1 MDNQQTNAVN
11 TMNLTDNWQGT
22 SWQLIGLSPALA
34 DLTINIDK
42 SLSIGRSDSNDLV
55 LAASQI
61 SRQHAK
67 INRIGE
73 QLYVQDLGSSNGTFI
88 NGERIS
94 TDAHALQA
102 TDELAFADLV
112 FLVVNSPV
120 DALDGAG
127 FLNSLQ
133 DIENFTPTTDIHTQ
147 TESTASVEPI
157 SANAASNAA
166 PVIDVVTTQDF
177 LPSEQLSNTHVEQS
191 VPSTPTTVDVASVDN
206 PASPLLNTPAQPP
219 VVTETVPVLSSQPVV
234 PSVQVSA
241 VQPAQPSPVSTV
253 DADAMKPAPM
263 NHAAMETEP
272 TKPAAKKNATV
283 AIIIV
288 VIIALIIASV
298 LLMY

>member
-1 MDNQQTNAVN
+1 MDNQQTNTVN
-11 TMNLTDNWQGT
+11 TMNLTDNSQGT
-22 SWQLIGLSPALA
+22 SWQLIGLSSALA
-34 DLTINIDK
+34 DLTIDIDK

-55 LAASQI
+55 LATSQI

-94 TDAHALQA
+94 TEAHALQA

-112 FLVVNSPV
+112 FLVVNAPV
-120 DALDGAG
+120 DALDGAS
-127 FLNSLQ
+127 FLDSLQ
-133 DIENFTPTTDIHTQ
+133 NIENFTPTTDIHTQ
-147 TESTASVEPI
+147 TESTASVEVI
-157 SANAASNAA
+157 SPNAASNAA

-177 LPSEQLSNTHVEQS
+177 LPSEQMSNTRVEQS
-191 VPSTPTTVDVASVDN
+191 VRSTPTTVDVASVDN
-206 PASPLLNTPAQPP
+206 PTSTLLNTPAQPP
-219 VVTETVPVLSSQPVV
+219 VVTETVPSQPVV
-234 PSVQVSA
+234 SPVQVSA

-253 DADAMKPAPM
+253 EADAI
-263 NHAAMETEP
+263 
-272 TKPAAKKNATV
+272 KPAAKKNATV

-288 VIIALIIASV
+288 VMIALIIASV

>member
-1 MDNQQTNAVN
+1 MDNHQTNAVN
-11 TMNLTDNWQGT
+11 TMNLTDNSQGT

-34 DLTINIDK
+34 DLTIDIDK

-55 LAASQI
+55 LATSQI

-88 NGERIS
+88 NGERIA

-112 FLVVNSPV
+112 FLVVNAPV
-120 DALDGAG
+120 DARDGASFLDG
-127 FLNSLQ
+127 LQ
-133 DIENFTPTTDIHTQ
+133 DIESFTPTTDIHTH

-157 SANAASNAA
+157 SPNAAANAA

-191 VPSTPTTVDVASVDN
+191 VPSAPTTTVDVASVDN
-206 PASPLLNTPAQPP
+206 PTSPLINTPSQPP
-219 VVTETVPVLSSQPVV
+219 VVTEAVPVPSQPVV
-234 PSVQVSA
+234 SHVE
-241 VQPAQPSPVSTV
+241 PAQPLPVSTV
-253 DADAMKPAPM
+253 EADAI
-263 NHAAMETEP
+263 
-272 TKPAAKKNATV
+272 KPAAKKNATV

-288 VIIALIIASV
+288 VLIALIIASV

>member
-1 MDNQQTNAVN
+1 MDNHQTNAVN
-11 TMNLTDNWQGT
+11 TMNLTDNSQGT

-34 DLTINIDK
+34 DLTIDIDK

-55 LAASQI
+55 LATSQI

-88 NGERIS
+88 NGERIA

-112 FLVVNSPV
+112 FLVVNAPV
-120 DALDGAG
+120 DALDGAS

-157 SANAASNAA
+157 SPNAAANAA

-191 VPSTPTTVDVASVDN
+191 VPSAPTTTVDVASVDN
-206 PASPLLNTPAQPP
+206 PTSPLINTPSQPP
-219 VVTETVPVLSSQPVV
+219 VVTEAVPVPSQPV
-234 PSVQVSA
+234 VSA
-241 VQPAQPSPVSTV
+241 VQPAQPLPVSTV
-253 DADAMKPAPM
+253 EADAI
-263 NHAAMETEP
+263 
-272 TKPAAKKNATV
+272 KPAAKKNATV

-298 LLMY
+298 LLIY

>member
-1 MDNQQTNAVN
+1 MDNHQTNTVD
-11 TMNLTDNWQGT
+11 TMNLTDNSQGT

-34 DLTINIDK
+34 DLTIDIDK

-55 LAASQI
+55 LATSQI

-67 INRIGE
+67 INCIGE
-73 QLYVQDLGSSNGTFI
+73 QLYVQDLGSSNGTFV
-88 NGERIS
+88 NGERIG

-112 FLVVNSPV
+112 FLVVNAPV
-120 DALDGAG
+120 DALDGDS

-133 DIENFTPTTDIHTQ
+133 DIESFTPTTDIHTQ
-147 TESTASVEPI
+147 TESTPSVEPI
-157 SANAASNAA
+157 SANAAANAA

-191 VPSTPTTVDVASVDN
+191 VPSTPTTTVDVASIDN
-206 PASPLLNTPAQPP
+206 PTSPLLNTPAQPP
-219 VVTETVPVLSSQPVV
+219 VITEAVAVSSQPVV
-234 PSVQVSA
+234 SP

-253 DADAMKPAPM
+253 DTDAMKPTPM
-263 NHAAMETEP
+263 KSEP
-272 TKPAAKKNATV
+272 TKPTAKKNATV
-283 AIIIV
+283 AIMIV

>member
-1 MDNQQTNAVN
+1 MDNHQTNAVN
-11 TMNLTDNWQGT
+11 TMNLTDNSQGT

-34 DLTINIDK
+34 DLTIDIDK

-55 LAASQI
+55 LATSQI

-88 NGERIS
+88 NGERIA

-112 FLVVNSPV
+112 FLVVNAPV
-120 DALDGAG
+120 DALDDDS
-127 FLNSLQ
+127 FLGSLQ

-157 SANAASNAA
+157 SPNAASNAA

-177 LPSEQLSNTHVEQS
+177 LPSEQMSNTHVEKS

-206 PASPLLNTPAQPP
+206 SPSPLLNTPAQTP
-219 VVTETVPVLSSQPVV
+219 VVTEAIPSQPVV

-253 DADAMKPAPM
+253 EADAI
-263 NHAAMETEP
+263 
-272 TKPAAKKNATV
+272 KPAAKKNATV

>member
-147 TESTASVEPI
+147 TESTASVESI

-191 VPSTPTTVDVASVDN
+191 VPSTPTTVDVASVEN
-206 PASPLLNTPAQPP
+206 SPSPLLNTPAQDP

-253 DADAMKPAPM
+253 DTDAI
-263 NHAAMETEP
+263 
-272 TKPAAKKNATV
+272 KPAAKKNATV

>member
-1 MDNQQTNAVN
+1 MDNHQTNGVD
-11 TMNLTDNWQGT
+11 TMNFTDNSQGT

-34 DLTINIDK
+34 DLTIYIDK

-55 LAASQI
+55 LATSQI

-88 NGERIS
+88 NGERIG

-112 FLVVNSPV
+112 FLVANAPVN
-120 DALDGAG
+120 ALDDDS
-127 FLNSLQ
+127 FLDGLQ
-133 DIENFTPTTDIHTQ
+133 HIENFTPTTDIHTQ
-147 TESTASVEPI
+147 NESTASVEPI
-157 SANAASNAA
+157 SPNAAANAA

-191 VPSTPTTVDVASVDN
+191 VPSTPTTTVDVASVDN

-219 VVTETVPVLSSQPVV
+219 VVTETVAVSSQPIV

-253 DADAMKPAPM
+253 EADAIKPTAKKS
-263 NHAAMETEP
+263 EP

>member
-34 DLTINIDK
+34 DLTIDIDK

-55 LAASQI
+55 LATSQI

-88 NGERIS
+88 NGERIA

-112 FLVVNSPV
+112 FLVVNAPV
-120 DALDGAG
+120 DALDDDS
-127 FLNSLQ
+127 FLGSLQ

-157 SANAASNAA
+157 SPNAASNAS

-177 LPSEQLSNTHVEQS
+177 LPSEQMSNTHVEKS

-206 PASPLLNTPAQPP
+206 SPSPLLNTPAQTP
-219 VVTETVPVLSSQPVV
+219 VVTEAIPSQPVV

-253 DADAMKPAPM
+253 EADAI
-263 NHAAMETEP
+263 
-272 TKPAAKKNATV
+272 KPAAKKNATV

>member
-1 MDNQQTNAVN
+1 MDNQQTNTVN
-11 TMNLTDNWQGT
+11 TMNLTDNSQGT

-34 DLTINIDK
+34 DLTIDIDK

-55 LAASQI
+55 LATSQI

-73 QLYVQDLGSSNGTFI
+73 HLYVQDLGSSNGTFI

-94 TDAHALQA
+94 TEAHALQA

-112 FLVVNSPV
+112 FLVVNAPV
-120 DALDGAG
+120 DALDGAS
-127 FLNSLQ
+127 FLDSLQ
-133 DIENFTPTTDIHTQ
+133 NIENFTPTTDIHTQ
-147 TESTASVEPI
+147 TESTASVEVI
-157 SANAASNAA
+157 SPNAASNAA

-177 LPSEQLSNTHVEQS
+177 LPSEQMSNTRVEQS
-191 VPSTPTTVDVASVDN
+191 VRSTPTTVDVASVDN
-206 PASPLLNTPAQPP
+206 PTSTLLNTPAQPP
-219 VVTETVPVLSSQPVV
+219 VVTETVPSQPVV
-234 PSVQVSA
+234 SPVQVSA

-253 DADAMKPAPM
+253 EADAI
-263 NHAAMETEP
+263 
-272 TKPAAKKNATV
+272 KPAAKKNATV

>member
-1 MDNQQTNAVN
+1 MDNHQTNTVD
-11 TMNLTDNWQGT
+11 TMNLTDNSQGT

-34 DLTINIDK
+34 DLTIDIDK

-55 LAASQI
+55 LATSQI

-112 FLVVNSPV
+112 FLVVNAPV
-120 DALDGAG
+120 DALDDAS
-127 FLNSLQ
+127 FLDNLQ
-133 DIENFTPTTDIHTQ
+133 DIESFTPTTDIHTQ

-157 SANAASNAA
+157 SPNAAANAA

-177 LPSEQLSNTHVEQS
+177 LPSEQLSNTHVKQS
-191 VPSTPTTVDVASVDN
+191 VPSTPTIVDVASVDN
-206 PASPLLNTPAQPP
+206 PTSPIVNTPAQPP
-219 VVTETVPVLSSQPVV
+219 VVTETVPSQPVV

-253 DADAMKPAPM
+253 EADAI
-263 NHAAMETEP
+263 
-272 TKPAAKKNATV
+272 KPAAKKNATV

>member
-34 DLTINIDK
+34 DLTIDIDK

-55 LAASQI
+55 LATSQI

-112 FLVVNSPV
+112 FLVVNAPV
-120 DALDGAG
+120 NALDDDS
-127 FLNSLQ
+127 FLDSLQ

-147 TESTASVEPI
+147 TASVEP
-157 SANAASNAA
+157 SSLNAASNAA

-177 LPSEQLSNTHVEQS
+177 VPSEQLTNTNVEQS

-206 PASPLLNTPAQPP
+206 SPSPLLNTPAQPP
-219 VVTETVPVLSSQPVV
+219 VVTEAVAVSSQPIV
-234 PSVQVSA
+234 PSVQVSP
-241 VQPAQPSPVSTV
+241 VQPVQPSPVSTV
-253 DADAMKPAPM
+253 EADAIKPAPM
-263 NHAAMETEP
+263 KHAAMETAP
-272 TKPAAKKNATV
+272 TKPAAKKSATV

>member
-1 MDNQQTNAVN
+1 MDNHQTNAVN

-34 DLTINIDK
+34 DLTIDIDK

-55 LAASQI
+55 LATSQI

-67 INRIGE
+67 INRIGG

-112 FLVVNSPV
+112 FLVVNAPV
-120 DALDGAG
+120 DARDGASFLDG
-127 FLNSLQ
+127 LQ
-133 DIENFTPTTDIHTQ
+133 DIESFTPTTDIHTH
-147 TESTASVEPI
+147 TESTASVELI
-157 SANAASNAA
+157 SPNAASNAA
-166 PVIDVVTTQDF
+166 LVIDVITTQDF

-191 VPSTPTTVDVASVDN
+191 VPSATTTTVDVASVDN
-206 PASPLLNTPAQPP
+206 PTSPLINTPSQPP
-219 VVTETVPVLSSQPVV
+219 VVTEAVPVPSQPV
-234 PSVQVSA
+234 VSA
-241 VQPAQPSPVSTV
+241 VQPAQPLPVSTV
-253 DADAMKPAPM
+253 EADAI
-263 NHAAMETEP
+263 
-272 TKPAAKKNATV
+272 KPAAKKNATV

-288 VIIALIIASV
+288 VLIALIIASV

>member
-1 MDNQQTNAVN
+1 MDNHQTNAVN
-11 TMNLTDNWQGT
+11 TMNLTDNSQGT

-34 DLTINIDK
+34 DLTIDIDK

-55 LAASQI
+55 LATSQI

-73 QLYVQDLGSSNGTFI
+73 QLYVQDLGSSNGTFV

-94 TDAHALQA
+94 TEAHALQA

-112 FLVVNSPV
+112 FLVVNAPV
-120 DALDGAG
+120 DALDDDS
-127 FLNSLQ
+127 FLGSLQ

-157 SANAASNAA
+157 SPNAASNAS

-177 LPSEQLSNTHVEQS
+177 LPSEQMSNTHVEKS

-206 PASPLLNTPAQPP
+206 SPSPLLNTPAQTP
-219 VVTETVPVLSSQPVV
+219 VVTEAIPSQPVV

-253 DADAMKPAPM
+253 EADAI
-263 NHAAMETEP
+263 
-272 TKPAAKKNATV
+272 KPAAKRNATV

>member
-1 MDNQQTNAVN
+1 MDNHQTNAVD
-11 TMNLTDNWQGT
+11 TMNFTDNSQGT

-34 DLTINIDK
+34 DLTIDIDK

-55 LAASQI
+55 LATSQI

-88 NGERIS
+88 NGERIG
-94 TDAHALQA
+94 TDAHALEA
-102 TDELAFADLV
+102 TDELAFADLA
-112 FLVVNSPV
+112 FLVVNAPV
-120 DALDGAG
+120 DALDGAS
-127 FLNSLQ
+127 FLDSLQ

-147 TESTASVEPI
+147 TELAKSVEPI

-191 VPSTPTTVDVASVDN
+191 VPSTPTTTVDVASVDN
-206 PASPLLNTPAQPP
+206 SPSPLLNTPAQPP
-219 VVTETVPVLSSQPVV
+219 VVTETVAVPLQPVV
-234 PSVQVSA
+234 SP

-253 DADAMKPAPM
+253 EADAI
-263 NHAAMETEP
+263 
-272 TKPAAKKNATV
+272 KPAAKKNATV

>member
-1 MDNQQTNAVN
+1 MDNQQTNTVN
-11 TMNLTDNWQGT
+11 TMNLTDNSQGT
-22 SWQLIGLSPALA
+22 SWQLIGLSSALA
-34 DLTINIDK
+34 DLTIDIDK

-55 LAASQI
+55 LATSQI

-94 TDAHALQA
+94 TEAHALQA

-112 FLVVNSPV
+112 FLVVNAPV
-120 DALDGAG
+120 DALDGAS
-127 FLNSLQ
+127 FLDSLQ
-133 DIENFTPTTDIHTQ
+133 NIENFTPTTDIHTQ
-147 TESTASVEPI
+147 TESTASVEVI
-157 SANAASNAA
+157 SPNAASNAA

-177 LPSEQLSNTHVEQS
+177 LPSEQMSNTRVEQS
-191 VPSTPTTVDVASVDN
+191 VRSTPTTVDVASVDN
-206 PASPLLNTPAQPP
+206 PTSTLLNTPAQPP
-219 VVTETVPVLSSQPVV
+219 VVTETVPSQPVV
-234 PSVQVSA
+234 SPVQVSA

-253 DADAMKPAPM
+253 EADAI
-263 NHAAMETEP
+263 
-272 TKPAAKKNATV
+272 KPAAKKNATV

-288 VIIALIIASV
+288 VIIALIIASM

>member
-11 TMNLTDNWQGT
+11 TMNLTDNSQGT

-34 DLTINIDK
+34 DLTIDIDK

-55 LAASQI
+55 LATSQI

-94 TDAHALQA
+94 TEAHALQA

-112 FLVVNSPV
+112 FLVVNAPV
-120 DALDGAG
+120 DALDGAS
-127 FLNSLQ
+127 FLDSLQ
-133 DIENFTPTTDIHTQ
+133 NIENFTPTTDIHTQ
-147 TESTASVEPI
+147 TESTASVEVI
-157 SANAASNAA
+157 SPNAASNAA

-177 LPSEQLSNTHVEQS
+177 LPSEQMSNTRVEQS
-191 VPSTPTTVDVASVDN
+191 VRSTPTTVDVASVDN
-206 PASPLLNTPAQPP
+206 PTSTLLNTPAQPP
-219 VVTETVPVLSSQPVV
+219 VVTETVPSQPVV
-234 PSVQVSA
+234 SPVQVSA

-253 DADAMKPAPM
+253 EADAI
-263 NHAAMETEP
+263 
-272 TKPAAKKNATV
+272 KPAAKKNATV

>member
-1 MDNQQTNAVN
+1 MDNHQTNAVN
-11 TMNLTDNWQGT
+11 TMNLTDNSQGT

-34 DLTINIDK
+34 DLTIDIDK

-55 LAASQI
+55 LATSQI

-112 FLVVNSPV
+112 FLVVNAPV
-120 DALDGAG
+120 DALDDDS
-127 FLNSLQ
+127 FLGSLQ

-157 SANAASNAA
+157 SPNAASNAA

-177 LPSEQLSNTHVEQS
+177 LPSEQMSNTHVEKS

-206 PASPLLNTPAQPP
+206 S
-219 VVTETVPVLSSQPVV
+219 
-234 PSVQVSA
+234 PSVSY
-241 VQPAQPSPVSTV
+241 T
-253 DADAMKPAPM
+253 
-263 NHAAMETEP
+263 HLTLP
-272 TKPAAKKNATV
+272 TKA
-283 AIIIV
+283 
-288 VIIALIIASV
+288 
-298 LLMY
+298 

>member
-1 MDNQQTNAVN
+1 MDNHQTNAVN

-34 DLTINIDK
+34 DLTIDIDK

-55 LAASQI
+55 LATSQI

-67 INRIGE
+67 INRIGG

-88 NGERIS
+88 NGERIA

-112 FLVVNSPV
+112 FLVVNAPV
-120 DALDGAG
+120 DARDGAS

-157 SANAASNAA
+157 SPNAAANAA

-191 VPSTPTTVDVASVDN
+191 VPSAPTTTVDVASVDN
-206 PASPLLNTPAQPP
+206 PTSPLINTPSQPP
-219 VVTETVPVLSSQPVV
+219 VVTEAVPVPSQPV
-234 PSVQVSA
+234 VSA
-241 VQPAQPSPVSTV
+241 VQPAQPLPVSTV
-253 DADAMKPAPM
+253 EADAI
-263 NHAAMETEP
+263 
-272 TKPAAKKNATV
+272 KPAAKKNATV

-288 VIIALIIASV
+288 VLIALIIASV

>member
-1 MDNQQTNAVN
+1 MDNHQTNAVN
-11 TMNLTDNWQGT
+11 TMNLTDNSQST
-22 SWQLIGLSPALA
+22 LWQLIGLSPALA
-34 DLTINIDK
+34 DLTIDIDK

-55 LAASQI
+55 LATSQI

-94 TDAHALQA
+94 TEAHALQA

-147 TESTASVEPI
+147 TESTASVESI

-177 LPSEQLSNTHVEQS
+177 LPSEQMSNTHVEKS
-191 VPSTPTTVDVASVDN
+191 VPSTPTTVDVASVEN
-206 PASPLLNTPAQPP
+206 SPSPLLNTPAQDP

-253 DADAMKPAPM
+253 DTDAI
-263 NHAAMETEP
+263 
-272 TKPAAKKNATV
+272 KPAAKKNATV

>member
-11 TMNLTDNWQGT
+11 TMNLTDNSQGT

-34 DLTINIDK
+34 DLTIDIDK

-55 LAASQI
+55 LATSQI

-112 FLVVNSPV
+112 FLVVNAPV
-120 DALDGAG
+120 DALDDDS

-147 TESTASVEPI
+147 TESTASVEVI
-157 SANAASNAA
+157 SPNAAANAA
-166 PVIDVVTTQDF
+166 PVIDVVTPQDF
-177 LPSEQLSNTHVEQS
+177 LPSEQLTNTNVEQS

-206 PASPLLNTPAQPP
+206 PTSPLLNTPAQPP
-219 VVTETVPVLSSQPVV
+219 VVTEEVPLQPVV
-234 PSVQVSA
+234 PS

-253 DADAMKPAPM
+253 ESDAIKPTPMKS
-263 NHAAMETEP
+263 EP

-283 AIIIV
+283 AIMIV

>member
-1 MDNQQTNAVN
+1 MDNHQTNAVN
-11 TMNLTDNWQGT
+11 TMNLTDNSQGT

-34 DLTINIDK
+34 DLTIDIDK

-55 LAASQI
+55 LATSQI

-67 INRIGE
+67 INRIGG

-88 NGERIS
+88 NGERIA

-112 FLVVNSPV
+112 FLVVNAPV
-120 DALDGAG
+120 DARDGAS

-157 SANAASNAA
+157 SPNAAANAA

-191 VPSTPTTVDVASVDN
+191 VPSAPTTTVDVASVDN
-206 PASPLLNTPAQPP
+206 PTSPLINTPSQPP
-219 VVTETVPVLSSQPVV
+219 VVTEAVPVPSQPV
-234 PSVQVSA
+234 VSA
-241 VQPAQPSPVSTV
+241 VQPAQPLPVSTV
-253 DADAMKPAPM
+253 EADAI
-263 NHAAMETEP
+263 
-272 TKPAAKKNATV
+272 KPAAKKNATV

-288 VIIALIIASV
+288 VLIALIIASV

>member
-1 MDNQQTNAVN
+1 MDNHQTNAVN
-11 TMNLTDNWQGT
+11 TMNLTDNSQRT

-34 DLTINIDK
+34 DLTIDIDK

-55 LAASQI
+55 LATSQI

-88 NGERIS
+88 NGERIA

-112 FLVVNSPV
+112 FLVVNAPV
-120 DALDGAG
+120 DARDGAS
-127 FLNSLQ
+127 FLDSLQ
-133 DIENFTPTTDIHTQ
+133 DIENFTPNTDIHNQ

-177 LPSEQLSNTHVEQS
+177 LPSQLSNTHVEQS

-206 PASPLLNTPAQPP
+206 PTSPIVNTPSQPP
-219 VVTETVPVLSSQPVV
+219 VVTEAVPVPSQPVV
-234 PSVQVSA
+234 PF

-253 DADAMKPAPM
+253 GTDAMKPTPM
-263 NHAAMETEP
+263 KNEP
-272 TKPAAKKNATV
+272 TKPTAKKNATV

>member
-1 MDNQQTNAVN
+1 MDNHQTNAVD
-11 TMNLTDNWQGT
+11 TMNLTDNSQGI

-34 DLTINIDK
+34 DLTIDIDK

-55 LAASQI
+55 LATSQI

-94 TDAHALQA
+94 TEAHALQA

-112 FLVVNSPV
+112 FLVVNAPV
-120 DALDGAG
+120 DALDGAS

-133 DIENFTPTTDIHTQ
+133 DIESFTPTTDIHTQ
-147 TESTASVEPI
+147 TESTPSVEPI
-157 SANAASNAA
+157 SPNATSNAA

-177 LPSEQLSNTHVEQS
+177 SPSEQLSNTHVEQS
-191 VPSTPTTVDVASVDN
+191 VPSAPTTTVDVASVDN
-206 PASPLLNTPAQPP
+206 PTSPIVNTPAQTP
-219 VVTETVPVLSSQPVV
+219 VVTEAVPVPSQPVV
-234 PSVQVSA
+234 SP
-241 VQPAQPSPVSTV
+241 VQPAQLSPVSTV
-253 DADAMKPAPM
+253 ETDAI
-263 NHAAMETEP
+263 
-272 TKPAAKKNATV
+272 KPAAKKNATV

>member
-1 MDNQQTNAVN
+1 MDNYQTNAVN
-11 TMNLTDNWQGT
+11 TMNLTDNSQST
-22 SWQLIGLSPALA
+22 LWQLIGLSPALA
-34 DLTINIDK
+34 DLTIDIDK

-55 LAASQI
+55 LATSQI

-88 NGERIS
+88 NGERIG

-112 FLVVNSPV
+112 FLVVNAPV
-120 DALDGAG
+120 DALDGDS
-127 FLNSLQ
+127 FLDSLQ
-133 DIENFTPTTDIHTQ
+133 DIESFTPTTDIHTQ
-147 TESTASVEPI
+147 NESTASVEPI
-157 SANAASNAA
+157 SPNAAANAA

-191 VPSTPTTVDVASVDN
+191 VPSTPTTTVDVLSVDN
-206 PASPLLNTPAQPP
+206 SPSPILNTPSQPP
-219 VVTETVPVLSSQPVV
+219 VVTEAVPVPSQPVV
-234 PSVQVSA
+234 SP

-253 DADAMKPAPM
+253 DTDAI
-263 NHAAMETEP
+263 
-272 TKPAAKKNATV
+272 KPAAKKNATV

>member
-1 MDNQQTNAVN
+1 MDNYQTNAVN
-11 TMNLTDNWQGT
+11 TMNLTENSQGT

-34 DLTINIDK
+34 DLTIDIDK

-55 LAASQI
+55 LATSQI

-88 NGERIS
+88 NGERIG

-112 FLVVNSPV
+112 FLVVNAPV
-120 DALDGAG
+120 DALAG
-127 FLNSLQ
+127 DSFLNSLQ

-157 SANAASNAA
+157 STNATANAA

-206 PASPLLNTPAQPP
+206 SPSPILNTPSQPP
-219 VVTETVPVLSSQPVV
+219 VVTEAVPLQPVV

-253 DADAMKPAPM
+253 DTDAMKPTPM
-263 NHAAMETEP
+263 KSEP
-272 TKPAAKKNATV
+272 TKPTAKKNATV
-283 AIIIV
+283 AIMIV

>member
-1 MDNQQTNAVN
+1 MDNHQTNAVD
-11 TMNLTDNWQGT
+11 TMNFTDNSQGT

-34 DLTINIDK
+34 DLTIDIDK

-55 LAASQI
+55 LATSQI

-88 NGERIS
+88 NGERIG

-102 TDELAFADLV
+102 TDELAFADLA
-112 FLVVNSPV
+112 FLVVNAPV
-120 DALDGAG
+120 DALDGDS
-127 FLNSLQ
+127 FLDGLQ

-157 SANAASNAA
+157 SPNAASNAA

-177 LPSEQLSNTHVEQS
+177 LPSQLSNTNVEQS
-191 VPSTPTTVDVASVDN
+191 VPSAPTTTVDVASVDN
-206 PASPLLNTPAQPP
+206 PTSPLINTPSQPP
-219 VVTETVPVLSSQPVV
+219 VVTEAVPVPSQPVV

-253 DADAMKPAPM
+253 EADAI
-263 NHAAMETEP
+263 
-272 TKPAAKKNATV
+272 KPAAKKNATV

-288 VIIALIIASV
+288 VLIALIIASV

>member
-11 TMNLTDNWQGT
+11 TMNLTDNSQGT
-22 SWQLIGLSPALA
+22 SWQLIGLSSALA
-34 DLTINIDK
+34 DLTIDIDK
-42 SLSIGRSDSNDLV
+42 SLSIGRSDSNNLV
-55 LAASQI
+55 LATSQI

-94 TDAHALQA
+94 TEAHALQA

-112 FLVVNSPV
+112 FLVVNAPV
-120 DALDGAG
+120 DALDGAS
-127 FLNSLQ
+127 FLDSLQ
-133 DIENFTPTTDIHTQ
+133 NIENFTPTTDIHTQ
-147 TESTASVEPI
+147 TESTASVEVI
-157 SANAASNAA
+157 SPNAASNAA

-177 LPSEQLSNTHVEQS
+177 LPSEQMSNTRVEQS
-191 VPSTPTTVDVASVDN
+191 VRSTPTTVDVASVDN
-206 PASPLLNTPAQPP
+206 PTSTLLNTPAQPP
-219 VVTETVPVLSSQPVV
+219 VVTETVPSQPVV
-234 PSVQVSA
+234 SPVQVSA

-253 DADAMKPAPM
+253 EADAI
-263 NHAAMETEP
+263 
-272 TKPAAKKNATV
+272 KPAAKKNATV

>member
-1 MDNQQTNAVN
+1 MDNQQTNTVN
-11 TMNLTDNWQGT
+11 TMNLTDNSQGT
-22 SWQLIGLSPALA
+22 SWQLIGLSSALA
-34 DLTINIDK
+34 DLTIDIDK

-55 LAASQI
+55 LATSQI

-94 TDAHALQA
+94 TEAHALQA

-112 FLVVNSPV
+112 FLVVNAPV
-120 DALDGAG
+120 DALDGAS

-157 SANAASNAA
+157 SPNAAANAA

-177 LPSEQLSNTHVEQS
+177 LPSQLSNTHVEQS

-206 PASPLLNTPAQPP
+206 PTSTLLNTPAQPP
-219 VVTETVPVLSSQPVV
+219 VVTETVPSQPVV

-241 VQPAQPSPVSTV
+241 VQPVQLSPVSTV
-253 DADAMKPAPM
+253 DTDAMKPTPM
-263 NHAAMETEP
+263 KSEP

-283 AIIIV
+283 AIMIV

>member
-1 MDNQQTNAVN
+1 MDNHQTNAVD
-11 TMNLTDNWQGT
+11 TMNFTDNSQGT

-34 DLTINIDK
+34 DLTIDIDK

-55 LAASQI
+55 LATSQI

-88 NGERIS
+88 NGERIG

-102 TDELAFADLV
+102 TDELAFADLA
-112 FLVVNSPV
+112 FLVVNAPV
-120 DALDGAG
+120 DALDDDS
-127 FLNSLQ
+127 FLDGLQ

-147 TESTASVEPI
+147 TESTASVEP
-157 SANAASNAA
+157 SSLNAAANAA

-177 LPSEQLSNTHVEQS
+177 LPSEQLTNTHVEQS
-191 VPSTPTTVDVASVDN
+191 VPSASTTTVDVASIDN
-206 PASPLLNTPAQPP
+206 PTSPLLNTPAQPP
-219 VVTETVPVLSSQPVV
+219 VVTEAVAVSSQPVV
-234 PSVQVSA
+234 SP

-253 DADAMKPAPM
+253 EADAI
-263 NHAAMETEP
+263 
-272 TKPAAKKNATV
+272 KPAAKKNATV

>member
-1 MDNQQTNAVN
+1 MDNHQTNAVN
-11 TMNLTDNWQGT
+11 TMNLTDNSQGT

-34 DLTINIDK
+34 DLTIDIDK

-55 LAASQI
+55 LATSQI

-112 FLVVNSPV
+112 FLVVNAPV
-120 DALDGAG
+120 DALDGDS
-127 FLNSLQ
+127 FLDSLQ
-133 DIENFTPTTDIHTQ
+133 DIENFTPTIDIHTQ
-147 TESTASVEPI
+147 TESTASVEP
-157 SANAASNAA
+157 SSLNAAANTA

-177 LPSEQLSNTHVEQS
+177 LPSEQMSNTHVEKS

-206 PASPLLNTPAQPP
+206 SPSPLLNTPAQTP
-219 VVTETVPVLSSQPVV
+219 VVTEAIPSQPVV

-253 DADAMKPAPM
+253 EADAI
-263 NHAAMETEP
+263 
-272 TKPAAKKNATV
+272 KPAAKKNATV

>member
-11 TMNLTDNWQGT
+11 TMNLTDNSQGT

-34 DLTINIDK
+34 DLTIDIDK

-55 LAASQI
+55 LATSQI

-88 NGERIS
+88 NGERIA

-112 FLVVNSPV
+112 FLVVNAPV
-120 DALDGAG
+120 DALDDDS
-127 FLNSLQ
+127 FLGSLQ

-157 SANAASNAA
+157 SPNAASNAS

-177 LPSEQLSNTHVEQS
+177 LPSEQMSNTHVEKS

-206 PASPLLNTPAQPP
+206 SPSPLLNTPAQTP
-219 VVTETVPVLSSQPVV
+219 VVTEAIPSQPVV

-253 DADAMKPAPM
+253 EADAI
-263 NHAAMETEP
+263 
-272 TKPAAKKNATV
+272 KPAAKKNATI

>member
-1 MDNQQTNAVN
+1 MDNQQTNTVN
-11 TMNLTDNWQGT
+11 TMNLTDNSQGT
-22 SWQLIGLSPALA
+22 SWQLIGLSSALA
-34 DLTINIDK
+34 DLTIDIDK

-55 LAASQI
+55 LATSQI

-94 TDAHALQA
+94 TEAHALQA

-112 FLVVNSPV
+112 FLVVNAPV
-120 DALDGAG
+120 DALDGAS
-127 FLNSLQ
+127 FLDSLQ
-133 DIENFTPTTDIHTQ
+133 NIENFTPTTDIHTQ
-147 TESTASVEPI
+147 TESTASVEVI
-157 SANAASNAA
+157 SPNAASNAA

-177 LPSEQLSNTHVEQS
+177 LPSEQMSNTRVEQS
-191 VPSTPTTVDVASVDN
+191 VRSTPTTVDVASVDN
-206 PASPLLNTPAQPP
+206 PTSTLLNTPAQPP
-219 VVTETVPVLSSQPVV
+219 VVTETVPSQPVV
-234 PSVQVSA
+234 SPVQVSA

-253 DADAMKPAPM
+253 EADAI
-263 NHAAMETEP
+263 
-272 TKPAAKKNATV
+272 KPAAKKNATV
-283 AIIIV
+283 AIMIV

>member
-22 SWQLIGLSPALA
+22 SWQLIGLSPALV
-34 DLTINIDK
+34 DLTIDIDK

-55 LAASQI
+55 LATSQI

-94 TDAHALQA
+94 TEAHALQA

-112 FLVVNSPV
+112 FLVVNAPV
-120 DALDGAG
+120 DALDDDS
-127 FLNSLQ
+127 FLDGLQ

-157 SANAASNAA
+157 SANAAANAA

-177 LPSEQLSNTHVEQS
+177 LPSEQMSNTHVQQS
-191 VPSTPTTVDVASVDN
+191 VPSTPTTTVDVTSVDN
-206 PASPLLNTPAQPP
+206 SPSPIVNTPSQPP
-219 VVTETVPVLSSQPVV
+219 VVNETVAVSSQPVV
-234 PSVQVSA
+234 SPC
-241 VQPAQPSPVSTV
+241 QPAQPSPVSTV
-253 DADAMKPAPM
+253 DTDAI
-263 NHAAMETEP
+263 
-272 TKPAAKKNATV
+272 KPAAKKNATV
-283 AIIIV
+283 AIMIV

>member
-1 MDNQQTNAVN
+1 MDNQQTNTVN
-11 TMNLTDNWQGT
+11 TMNLTDNSQGT
-22 SWQLIGLSPALA
+22 SWQLVGLSPALS
-34 DLTINIDK
+34 DLTIDIDK

-55 LAASQI
+55 LATSQI

-94 TDAHALQA
+94 TEAHALQA

-112 FLVVNSPV
+112 FLVVNAPV
-120 DALDGAG
+120 DALDGAS
-127 FLNSLQ
+127 FLDSLQ
-133 DIENFTPTTDIHTQ
+133 NIENFTPTTDIHTQ
-147 TESTASVEPI
+147 TESTASVEVI
-157 SANAASNAA
+157 SPNAASNAA

-177 LPSEQLSNTHVEQS
+177 LPSEQMSNTRVEQS
-191 VPSTPTTVDVASVDN
+191 VRSTPTTVDVASVDN
-206 PASPLLNTPAQPP
+206 PTSTLLNTPAQPP
-219 VVTETVPVLSSQPVV
+219 VVTETVPSQPVV
-234 PSVQVSA
+234 SPVQVSA

-253 DADAMKPAPM
+253 EADAI
-263 NHAAMETEP
+263 
-272 TKPAAKKNATV
+272 KPAAKKNATV

>member
-34 DLTINIDK
+34 DLTIDIDK

-55 LAASQI
+55 LATSQI

-88 NGERIS
+88 NGERIA

-112 FLVVNSPV
+112 FLVVNAPV
-120 DALDGAG
+120 DALDDDS
-127 FLNSLQ
+127 FLGSLQ

-157 SANAASNAA
+157 SPNAASNAS

-177 LPSEQLSNTHVEQS
+177 LPSEQMSNTRVEQS
-191 VPSTPTTVDVASVDN
+191 VRSTPTTVDVASVDN
-206 PASPLLNTPAQPP
+206 PTSTLLNTPAQPP
-219 VVTETVPVLSSQPVV
+219 VVTETVPSQPVV
-234 PSVQVSA
+234 SPVQVSA

-253 DADAMKPAPM
+253 EADAI
-263 NHAAMETEP
+263 
-272 TKPAAKKNATV
+272 KPAAKKNATV

>member
-1 MDNQQTNAVN
+1 MDNHQTNAVN
-11 TMNLTDNWQGT
+11 TMNLTENSQGT

-34 DLTINIDK
+34 DLTIDIDK
-42 SLSIGRSDSNDLV
+42 SLSIGRSDSNNLV
-55 LAASQI
+55 LATSQI

-67 INRIGE
+67 INRID
-73 QLYVQDLGSSNGTFI
+73 VQVLGSSNGTFV
-88 NGERIS
+88 NGERIG

-112 FLVVNSPV
+112 FLVVNAPV
-120 DALDGAG
+120 DALDGDS

-133 DIENFTPTTDIHTQ
+133 DIESFTPTTDIHTQ
-147 TESTASVEPI
+147 TESTPSVEPI
-157 SANAASNAA
+157 SANAAANAA

-191 VPSTPTTVDVASVDN
+191 VPSTPTTTVDVASIDN
-206 PASPLLNTPAQPP
+206 PTSPLLNTPAQPP
-219 VVTETVPVLSSQPVV
+219 VITEAVAVSSQPVV
-234 PSVQVSA
+234 SP

-253 DADAMKPAPM
+253 DTDAMKPTPM
-263 NHAAMETEP
+263 KSEP

-283 AIIIV
+283 AIMIV

>member
-1 MDNQQTNAVN
+1 MDNYQTNAVN
-11 TMNLTDNWQGT
+11 TMNLTDNSQGT

-34 DLTINIDK
+34 DLTIDIDK

-55 LAASQI
+55 LATSQI

-88 NGERIS
+88 NGERIG

-112 FLVVNSPV
+112 FLVVNAPV
-120 DALDGAG
+120 DALDDDS
-127 FLNSLQ
+127 FLGSLQ

-157 SANAASNAA
+157 SPNAAANAA

-177 LPSEQLSNTHVEQS
+177 LPSEQLTNTHVEQS

-206 PASPLLNTPAQPP
+206 PPSPILNTPAQPP
-219 VVTETVPVLSSQPVV
+219 VITEAVAVSSQPVV

-253 DADAMKPAPM
+253 DTDAMKPTPM
-263 NHAAMETEP
+263 KSEP
-272 TKPAAKKNATV
+272 TKPTAKKNATV
-283 AIIIV
+283 AIMIV

>member
-1 MDNQQTNAVN
+1 MDNHQTNAVN
-11 TMNLTDNWQGT
+11 TMNLTDNSQGT

-34 DLTINIDK
+34 DLTIDIDK

-55 LAASQI
+55 LATSQI

-88 NGERIS
+88 NGERIG

-112 FLVVNSPV
+112 FLVVNAPV
-120 DALDGAG
+120 DALDDDS
-127 FLNSLQ
+127 FLDSLQ

-147 TESTASVEPI
+147 TESTALVEPI
-157 SANAASNAA
+157 SANAAANAA

-177 LPSEQLSNTHVEQS
+177 LPSEQMSNTHVEKS

-206 PASPLLNTPAQPP
+206 SPSPLLNTPAQTP
-219 VVTETVPVLSSQPVV
+219 VVTEAIPSQPVV

-253 DADAMKPAPM
+253 DTDAMKPTPM
-263 NHAAMETEP
+263 KSEP
-272 TKPAAKKNATV
+272 TKPTAKKNATV
-283 AIIIV
+283 AIMIV

>member
-34 DLTINIDK
+34 DLTIDIDK

-55 LAASQI
+55 LATSQI

-67 INRIGE
+67 INRIGG

-88 NGERIS
+88 NGERIA

-112 FLVVNSPV
+112 FLVVNAPV
-120 DALDGAG
+120 DALDGTS
-127 FLNSLQ
+127 FLDGLQ

-157 SANAASNAA
+157 SPNAASNAA

-177 LPSEQLSNTHVEQS
+177 LPSEQLSNTNVEQS

-206 PASPLLNTPAQPP
+206 PALPLLNTPAQPP
-219 VVTETVPVLSSQPVV
+219 VVTEAVPSQPIV